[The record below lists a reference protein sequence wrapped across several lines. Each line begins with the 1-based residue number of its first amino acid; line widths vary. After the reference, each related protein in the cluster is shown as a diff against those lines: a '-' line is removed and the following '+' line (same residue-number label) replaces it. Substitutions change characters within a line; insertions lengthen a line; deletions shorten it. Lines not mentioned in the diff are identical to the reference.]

1 MVCERKNLHI
11 LNSNTPTSQKSTNI
25 IELIICSEPLIHRIS
40 DILLITILICQI
52 IGLFIL
58 IFQPSRPVINM
69 INWSEFKASVQ
80 SKLQE
85 KLYVIE
91 SNDDLEQEAL
101 VFSAEIVDLLK
112 SNNKQQKSYK
122 SKIPQ

>member
-1 MVCERKNLHI
+1 
-11 LNSNTPTSQKSTNI
+11 
-25 IELIICSEPLIHRIS
+25 
-40 DILLITILICQI
+40 
-52 IGLFIL
+52 
-58 IFQPSRPVINM
+58 M